1 MKELIVDVNFEKPS
15 TSLLQLLLL
24 KENTAQKLLRTK
36 SLLLYVVGGE
46 CVRIVYHNNISHL
59 KFSIR
64 T

>member
-1 MKELIVDVNFEKPS
+1 MKELIVDVNFGKPS

-46 CVRIVYHNNISHL
+46 CVRIVHHNNISHL